1 MKGISHTIIPAI
13 LSIFLL
19 AGALSAQ
26 SPFIVQNTAGTFTT
40 ASLPGFCPCYFG
52 MTFTTPNGGPWNN
65 ITFTSYGTPAVGS
78 TPASNPQAAGT
89 GFLLTQPYFGTPANL
104 SSSTPGYVA
113 STSTIAGGFWTFSP
127 TVVLN
132 PNTQYWAYANAPL
145 PNGTGT
151 NNGQPGATLPN
162 LFYTQSAS
170 QNFLEGEGV
179 VNFALGGTPVSSGTC
194 SYTVSPGGLTV
205 FFPGGSLTF
214 SVNAPAGCAWTATST
229 VSWMTITGG
238 ASGTGNGTVTFQVA
252 PNTGPAQTGSI
263 NITSATGN
271 VSFTV
276 IQSAASIAG
285 YTNAGAIAQLAS
297 AGGWT
302 TTFTF
307 VNTGTTAA
315 QMRLNFY
322 KGDGTPLSIPL
333 NFPQSPNAAGPIFA
347 GTIDQTIA
355 PGAELVLQT
364 TGGIN
369 QPIKTGWA
377 QLFTNGSITGFAT
390 YSEVIGSGVQDALVP
405 LQPGNSP
412 GYVIPYDNTSGAGT
426 AVALVNT
433 TTGAIN
439 VNVTVVIS
447 GGAGSTIDQLTDFT
461 TTLPLPPRNYT
472 AFFVSSQFSDTAGV
486 RGTLKFS
493 TGTPG
498 QISVLGLRFN
508 ASGAFSSTPAI
519 PTSN

>member
-1 MKGISHTIIPAI
+1 
-13 LSIFLL
+13 
-19 AGALSAQ
+19 
-26 SPFIVQNTAGTFTT
+26 
-40 ASLPGFCPCYFG
+40 
-52 MTFTTPNGGPWNN
+52 
-65 ITFTSYGTPAVGS
+65 
-78 TPASNPQAAGT
+78 
-89 GFLLTQPYFGTPANL
+89 
-104 SSSTPGYVA
+104 
-113 STSTIAGGFWTFSP
+113 
-127 TVVLN
+127 
-132 PNTQYWAYANAPL
+132 
-145 PNGTGT
+145 
-151 NNGQPGATLPN
+151 
-162 LFYTQSAS
+162 
-170 QNFLEGEGV
+170 
-179 VNFALGGTPVSSGTC
+179 
-194 SYTVSPGGLTV
+194 
-205 FFPGGSLTF
+205 
-214 SVNAPAGCAWTATST
+214 
-229 VSWMTITGG
+229 
-238 ASGTGNGTVTFQVA
+238 
-252 PNTGPAQTGSI
+252 
-263 NITSATGN
+263 
-271 VSFTV
+271 
-276 IQSAASIAG
+276 
-285 YTNAGAIAQLAS
+285 
-297 AGGWT
+297 
-302 TTFTF
+302 
-307 VNTGTTAA
+307 
-315 QMRLNFY
+315 MRLNFY

-412 GYVIPYDNTSGAGT
+412 GYVIPYDNTNGAGT

-461 TTLPLPPRNYT
+461 TTLPLPPRNYS

-508 ASGAFSSTPAI
+508 ASGAFSSVPAI
-519 PTSN
+519 PTTN